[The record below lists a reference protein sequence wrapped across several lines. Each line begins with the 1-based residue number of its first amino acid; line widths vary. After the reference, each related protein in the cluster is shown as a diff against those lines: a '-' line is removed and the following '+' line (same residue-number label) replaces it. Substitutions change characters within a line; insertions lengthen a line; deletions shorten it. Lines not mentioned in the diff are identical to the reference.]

1 MHRTCTAA
9 LQMGDL
15 SARLDR
21 TVGELDALQHAHAQL
36 SAATAEDAHVLQSK
50 FILAREN
57 VRLGV
62 DCLGNYALGVG
73 SRVYQCVVWSV
84 AGENYVLCV
93 EWAIC
98 VAYSGVQ

>member
-1 MHRTCTAA
+1 MNMALRFCRFPRHAEINSHLWHTCQAIIAHASHIYRTCTAA
-9 LQMGDL
+9 LQVVDL

-50 FILAREN
+50 YILAREN

-62 DCLGNYALGVG
+62 DC
-73 SRVYQCVVWSV
+73 W
-84 AGENYVLCV
+84 
-93 EWAIC
+93 
-98 VAYSGVQ
+98 